1 MAIVAINIYALLSI
15 GFILSTKVAVN
26 EKKASVYDLLLIVNC
41 FTMITAGL
49 IVTFTKRLSF
59 IIPKSVRKM
68 FFIRAFEG
76 YALIVCYIIGNTLVP
91 ITVQQTLTNTTPFW
105 AAIIGYFFA
114 KEKITL
120 FETFSMVV
128 MFGGVVMITFSQTS
142 GDEEENEDKTER
154 MILKD
159 ND

>member
-1 MAIVAINIYALLSI
+1 MKKEEKIFKNNRIVAIVAINIYALLSI

-26 EKKASVYDLLLIVNC
+26 EKKASVYDLLLIVNVT
-41 FTMITAGL
+41 TMITAGL

-91 ITVQQTLTNTTPFW
+91 ITVQ
-105 AAIIGYFFA
+105 
-114 KEKITL
+114 
-120 FETFSMVV
+120 
-128 MFGGVVMITFSQTS
+128 
-142 GDEEENEDKTER
+142 
-154 MILKD
+154 
-159 ND
+159 